1 MERLM
6 ANRFPGDLRIIL
18 AIIRIA
24 APAIILVGEVKV
36 VGEAL
41 GFW

>member
-1 MERLM
+1 M
-6 ANRFPGDLRIIL
+6 ATRFRGDLHIIFT
-18 AIIRIA
+18 IIRIA
-24 APAIILVGEVKV
+24 APAIILVGVVKV

>member
-1 MERLM
+1 M
-6 ANRFPGDLRIIL
+6 ATRFRGDLRIIL

-24 APAIILVGEVKV
+24 APAIILVGVVKV
-36 VGEAL
+36 VGEAA